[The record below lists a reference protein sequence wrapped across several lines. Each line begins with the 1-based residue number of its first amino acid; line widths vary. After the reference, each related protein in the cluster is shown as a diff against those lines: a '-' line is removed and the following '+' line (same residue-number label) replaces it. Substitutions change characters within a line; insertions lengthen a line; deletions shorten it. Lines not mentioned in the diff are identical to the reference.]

1 MAPQPEYGRT
11 TLAPVNVLPEM
22 PLDLSEVQPL
32 PADLGKTD
40 TPVHVLPELALDFR
54 PTVPALRLQL
64 TLRAGAAPGQVSLD
78 LFRLYAAV
86 NQLDLSLHGAGLLP
100 GEAAYDEQPP
110 NGTLSVTFKPAEP
123 HGAAERL
130 AHVVSAIN
138 AAQAYPS
145 LLRCEAKVV
154 SIAA

>member
-1 MAPQPEYGRT
+1 MTPESEYGQT
-11 TLAPVNVLPEM
+11 APAPVTILPELA
-22 PLDLSEVQPL
+22 LDLSEGQPL
-32 PADLGKTD
+32 LSDLGKTD
-40 TPVHVLPELALDFR
+40 VPVHGLPELALDFG
-54 PTVPALRLQL
+54 PTVPALHLQL
-64 TLRAGAAPGQVSLD
+64 TLRAEVPPGLVSLD

-100 GEAAYDEQPP
+100 GEASYEDQTP

-130 AHVVSAIN
+130 ARVVSAIN
-138 AAQAYPS
+138 AAQNYPS
-145 LLRCEAKVV
+145 LLRCEAKVI